1 MRCSCSSRSG
11 VKVHCADPYS
21 HCLRLRAPALL
32 AAAILLVLLAGC
44 NRRQAPLE
52 GQRYSIDTPLEQ
64 TVPGAE
70 TPAEDQA
77 AAAQRSRSI
86 RLPATVNHSAWTH
99 PGGTPQHRIQHP
111 ALRRPLTLAIA
122 TPIGAGNSKRHR
134 ITAVPVSADGRVFTM
149 DSRATVSAHT
159 LDGSTI
165 WTRNLTPGG
174 ENPDDASGGGLAV
187 AGGVLYATSSFGT
200 LTALDVA
207 TGREIWQ
214 HDFNV
219 AVTGAPTISG
229 RLIYVVA
236 RDGNG
241 WALETRNGRILWG
254 LPGTP
259 SLSGF
264 AGGASPAITDRL
276 VLFPLPTG
284 ELVGAL
290 KQSGIRVWGDAV
302 SGGRSGR
309 AYTNFSDISG
319 EPVVSGS
326 TVYVGTPIGRLV
338 ALNSRNGERVGTA
351 TEGAVDTVWPIGGSI
366 FLLSDQN
373 QLVRVDASSGE
384 TIWQVELPFFADE
397 RRRKQK
403 ALVPHFGPV
412 VAGGRVI
419 VASGDGVLR
428 GYSPESGALVE
439 TVDVPSGAAVK
450 PIVVRGTLY
459 VVSNDGRLLGYR

>member
-1 MRCSCSSRSG
+1 
-11 VKVHCADPYS
+11 
-21 HCLRLRAPALL
+21 
-32 AAAILLVLLAGC
+32 
-44 NRRQAPLE
+44 
-52 GQRYSIDTPLEQ
+52 
-64 TVPGAE
+64 
-70 TPAEDQA
+70 
-77 AAAQRSRSI
+77 
-86 RLPATVNHSAWTH
+86 
-99 PGGTPQHRIQHP
+99 
-111 ALRRPLTLAIA
+111 
-122 TPIGAGNSKRHR
+122 
-134 ITAVPVSADGRVFTM
+134 M

-159 LDGSTI
+159 LDGTSI
-165 WTRNLTPGG
+165 WSRNLAPPSD
-174 ENPDDASGGGLAV
+174 NPDDASGGGLAV

-200 LTALDVA
+200 LTALDAA

-214 HDFNV
+214 HDFNA

-229 RLIYVVA
+229 NLVYVVA

-259 SLSGF
+259 TISGF
-264 AGGASPAITDRL
+264 SGGASPAISDRL

-284 ELVGAL
+284 DLVGVL
-290 KQSGIRVWGDAV
+290 RQSGVRVWGDAV
-302 SGGRSGR
+302 SGSRDGR
-309 AYTNFSDISG
+309 AYTGFSDISG
-319 EPVVSGS
+319 EPVVSGN

-338 ALNSRNGERVGTA
+338 ALNARSGERVWTA

-373 QLVRVDASSGE
+373 KLVRVDASTGE
-384 TIWQVELPFFADE
+384 TIWKVDLPFFAE
-397 RRRKQK
+397 EKPRKQK

-428 GYSPESGALVE
+428 GFSPENGQLVE
-439 TVDVPSGAAVK
+439 TVQVPSGAAVK

-459 VVSNDGRLLGYR
+459 VVSNDGQLLGYR

>member
-1 MRCSCSSRSG
+1 
-11 VKVHCADPYS
+11 VAI
-21 HCLRLRAPALL
+21 AL
-32 AAAILLVLLAGC
+32 VAGC
-44 NRRQAPLE
+44 SKREVILD
-52 GQRYSIDTPLEQ
+52 GQRHDINTPLEQ

-70 TPAEDQA
+70 VPADEQA
-77 AAAQRSRSI
+77 AADQRSRAI
-86 RLPATVNHSAWTH
+86 RLPATVNHSSWTH
-99 PGGTPQHRIQHP
+99 AGGSPQHRIQHP
-111 ALRRPLTLAIA
+111 ALRRPLTLAVA
-122 TPIGAGNSKRHR
+122 TPIGASNSKRHR
-134 ITAVPVSADGRVFTM
+134 ITAVPVSADGRIFTM

-159 LDGSTI
+159 LDGTTI
-165 WTRNLTPGG
+165 WSRSLVPPSDD
-174 ENPDDASGGGLAV
+174 PDDASGGGLAV

-229 RLIYVVA
+229 NLVYVVA
-236 RDGNG
+236 RDGDG

-264 AGGASPAITDRL
+264 AGGASPAISDRL

-290 KQSGIRVWGDAV
+290 KQSGVRVWGDAV
-302 SGGRSGR
+302 SGSRDGR
-309 AYTNFSDISG
+309 AYTGFSDITG
-319 EPVVSGS
+319 EPVVAGN
-326 TVYVGTPIGRLV
+326 TVYVATPVGRLV
-338 ALNSRNGERVGTA
+338 ALNGRSGERLWTA

-373 QLVRVDASSGE
+373 KLVRVDASNGE
-384 TIWQVELPFFADE
+384 SIWEVDLPFFAE
-397 RRRKQK
+397 EKKRKQK

-419 VASGDGVLR
+419 VASGDGLLR
-428 GYSPESGALVE
+428 GFNPENGQLVE
-439 TVDVPSGAAVK
+439 SVQIPSGAAVK

-459 VVSNDGRLLGYR
+459 VVSNDGQLLGFR